1 MRQKRHKILLILSLS
16 TLIINCTSTKIN
28 STLIEPNT
36 SIRVYNVSRNAGD
49 LSTAITAVNY
59 LVCYSPDSIRYMDS
73 AANLYY
79 QIYAYNQ
86 CIYWCK
92 SSLKHND
99 SNTYVQ
105 LLLSK
110 AYQKNMEHLNAIESY
125 EKLIKIEKKPEY
137 YLHLA
142 ECQYLSKRLLECIQ
156 TTLNADSIPL
166 NYKIKYL
173 YKDTS
178 NKTCSSNFRSALLNY
193 RGLAHFE
200 LGNVDAAIQCF
211 SKALEF
217 DSNFLLSQYNL
228 QVAQKKKM
236 QLLKNQD

>member
-1 MRQKRHKILLILSLS
+1 MRQQIYKTTLSLVLS
-16 TLIINCTSTKIN
+16 TLIVNCTSTKVNSILIEQSN
-28 STLIEPNT
+28 STK
-36 SIRVYNVSRNAGD
+36 VYNVSRNAGD

-59 LVCYSPDSIRYMDS
+59 LVCHSRDSIRYMDS

-99 SNTYVQ
+99 SNAYVQ
-105 LLLSK
+105 FLLSK
-110 AYQKNMEHLNAIESY
+110 AYQNNMEHLKAIESY

-166 NYKIKYL
+166 NYKIKYF
-173 YKDTS
+173 YKDTA
-178 NKTCSSNFRSALLNY
+178 NKTSSSNFRSALLNY
-193 RGLAHFE
+193 RGLAYFE

-217 DSNFLLSQYNL
+217 DSSFLLSQYNL
-228 QVAQKKKM
+228 QVAQKKKT
-236 QLLKNQD
+236 QLLKAQE